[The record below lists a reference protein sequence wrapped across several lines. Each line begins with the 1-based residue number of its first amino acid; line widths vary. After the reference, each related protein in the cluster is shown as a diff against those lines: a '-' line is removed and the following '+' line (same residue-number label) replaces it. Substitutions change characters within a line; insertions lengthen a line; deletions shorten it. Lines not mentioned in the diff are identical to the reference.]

1 LFISPPQEIMMKNSL
16 PLAYLGVIIATF
28 FWGTNFNAGAYIIAH
43 QPPITASIERFS
55 LATLALLLFFGL
67 RGQLRLSTL
76 KNNWPAYLGLGV
88 LGFTLFNL
96 CTFFGLQSTTPI
108 NGALILATTPLWT
121 LVFGV
126 IWENEKLNGSRI
138 AGLLAGFI
146 GVVLVITKGQI
157 QTLLRLEVSP
167 GDGIILLGSL
177 AWALNMVGTRRLVH
191 NATAIETTSY
201 SMLFG
206 TLALLPLGFI
216 FENPLQS
223 LATASLSVHLA
234 VVYLAL
240 CGSLLAYLLWFN
252 GLEKIGSV
260 RTAIFFNL
268 APVFTMLVATLT
280 GTAPNIWQLAGA
292 AWVILGVLLASGV
305 LMRLTQRRSAS
316 EQP

>member
-1 LFISPPQEIMMKNSL
+1 MKNSL

-191 NATAIETTSY
+191 NASAIETTSY

-223 LATASLSVHLA
+223 LTTASLSVHLA

-280 GTAPNIWQLAGA
+280 GTAPNVWQLAGA
-292 AWVILGVLLASGV
+292 AWVILGVLLASGI
-305 LMRLTQRRSAS
+305 LTRLVQRRATS

>member
-1 LFISPPQEIMMKNSL
+1 MKNSL

-167 GDGIILLGSL
+167 GDVIILLGSL
-177 AWALNMVGTRRLVH
+177 AWALNMVGTRRLVN

-223 LATASLSVHLA
+223 LATTNLSVHLA

-252 GLEKIGSV
+252 ALEKIGSV

-280 GTAPNIWQLAGA
+280 GTAPNVWQLAGA

>member
-1 LFISPPQEIMMKNSL
+1 MKTSL
-16 PLAYLGVIIATF
+16 PLAYLGVIAATF

-55 LATLALLLFFGL
+55 LATLTLFVFFGL

-76 KNNWPAYLGLGV
+76 RNNWLAYLGLGV
-88 LGFTLFNL
+88 LGFTIFNL
-96 CTFFGLQSTTPI
+96 CTFFGLQSTTPV

-126 IWENEKLNGSRI
+126 MWENEKLNGSRI

-177 AWALNMVGTRRLVH
+177 AWALNMVGTRRLVR
-191 NATAIETTSY
+191 NATAIENTSY

-216 FENPLQS
+216 FENPLQN
-223 LATASLSVHLA
+223 LAAASLNVHAA

-268 APVFTMLVATLT
+268 APVFTMLVATAT
-280 GTAPNIWQLAGA
+280 GTAPNVWQLAGA

-305 LMRLTQRRSAS
+305 LIRLVPRRSAIG
-316 EQP
+316 

>member
-1 LFISPPQEIMMKNSL
+1 MMKNSL

>member
-1 LFISPPQEIMMKNSL
+1 MMKNSL

-177 AWALNMVGTRRLVH
+177 AWALNMVCTRRLVH

-206 TLALLPLGFI
+206 TLVLLPLGFI

>member
-1 LFISPPQEIMMKNSL
+1 MKNSL

-191 NATAIETTSY
+191 NASAIETTSY

-223 LATASLSVHLA
+223 LTTASLSVHLA

-280 GTAPNIWQLAGA
+280 GTAPNVWQLAGA
-292 AWVILGVLLASGV
+292 AWVILGVLLASGI
-305 LMRLTQRRSAS
+305 LTRLVQRRANNHRIFLSS
-316 EQP
+316 V

>member
-1 LFISPPQEIMMKNSL
+1 MKTSL
-16 PLAYLGVIIATF
+16 PLAYLGVIAATF

-55 LATLALLLFFGL
+55 LATLTLFVFFGL

-76 KNNWPAYLGLGV
+76 RNNWLAYLGLGV
-88 LGFTLFNL
+88 LGFTIFNL
-96 CTFFGLQSTTPI
+96 CTFFGLQSTTPV

-126 IWENEKLNGSRI
+126 MWENEKLNGSRI

-177 AWALNMVGTRRLVH
+177 AWALNMVGTRRLVR
-191 NATAIETTSY
+191 NATAIENTSY

-216 FENPLQS
+216 FENPLQN
-223 LATASLSVHLA
+223 LAAASLNVHAA

-268 APVFTMLVATLT
+268 APVFTMLVATAT
-280 GTAPNIWQLAGA
+280 GTAPNVWQLAGA
-292 AWVILGVLLASGV
+292 AWVLLGVLLASGV
-305 LMRLTQRRSAS
+305 LIRLVPRRSAIG
-316 EQP
+316 

>member
-1 LFISPPQEIMMKNSL
+1 MKNSL

-146 GVVLVITKGQI
+146 GAVLVITKGQI

-177 AWALNMVGTRRLVH
+177 AWALNMVGTRRLVN

-223 LATASLSVHLA
+223 LATANLSVHLA

-280 GTAPNIWQLAGA
+280 GTAPNVWQLAGA

>member
-1 LFISPPQEIMMKNSL
+1 MKNSL

-177 AWALNMVGTRRLVH
+177 AWALNMVGTRRLVN

>member
-1 LFISPPQEIMMKNSL
+1 MKTSL
-16 PLAYLGVIIATF
+16 PLAYLGVIVATF

-55 LATLALLLFFGL
+55 LATLALFVFFGL

-76 KNNWPAYLGLGV
+76 RNNWQAYLGLGV
-88 LGFTLFNL
+88 LGFTIFNL
-96 CTFFGLQSTTPI
+96 CTFFGLQSTTPV

-121 LVFGV
+121 LVFSV
-126 IWENEKLNGSRI
+126 FWEHEKLNASRVT
-138 AGLLAGFI
+138 GLLAGFI
-146 GVVLVITKGQI
+146 GVVLVITQGRI
-157 QTLLRLEVSP
+157 QTLLRLEISP

-191 NATAIETTSY
+191 NATAIENTSY

-206 TLALLPLGFI
+206 TLVLLPLGFI
-216 FENPLQS
+216 FEHPLQN
-223 LATASLSVHLA
+223 LAAASLNVHAA

-240 CGSLLAYLLWFN
+240 CGSLMAYLLWFN

-280 GTAPNIWQLAGA
+280 GTAPNVWQLAGA

-305 LMRLTQRRSAS
+305 LTRRTQPRSAGERS
-316 EQP
+316 

>member
-1 LFISPPQEIMMKNSL
+1 MMKNSL

-157 QTLLRLEVSP
+157 QTLLRLEISP

-280 GTAPNIWQLAGA
+280 GTAPNVWQLAGA

>member
-1 LFISPPQEIMMKNSL
+1 MKNSL

-76 KNNWPAYLGLGV
+76 NNNWPAYLGLGV

>member
-1 LFISPPQEIMMKNSL
+1 MKNSL

-177 AWALNMVGTRRLVH
+177 AWALNMVGTRRLVN

-216 FENPLQS
+216 FENPLQG
-223 LATASLSVHLA
+223 LATANLSVHLA

-280 GTAPNIWQLAGA
+280 GTAPNVWQLAGA

-305 LMRLTQRRSAS
+305 LMRLTQQRSAS
-316 EQP
+316 E

>member
-1 LFISPPQEIMMKNSL
+1 MKNSL

-76 KNNWPAYLGLGV
+76 KNNWLAYLGLGV

-157 QTLLRLEVSP
+157 QTLLRLEISP

-223 LATASLSVHLA
+223 LATVSLSVHLA

-280 GTAPNIWQLAGA
+280 GTAPNVWQLAGA

>member
-1 LFISPPQEIMMKNSL
+1 MKNSL

-191 NATAIETTSY
+191 NASAIETTSY

-223 LATASLSVHLA
+223 LTTASLSVHLA

-280 GTAPNIWQLAGA
+280 GTAPNVWQLAGA
-292 AWVILGVLLASGV
+292 AWVILGVLLASGI
-305 LMRLTQRRSAS
+305 LTRLVKRRSTS

>member
-1 LFISPPQEIMMKNSL
+1 MKNSL

-76 KNNWPAYLGLGV
+76 KNNWLAFLGLGV

-167 GDGIILLGSL
+167 GNGIILLGSL

-223 LATASLSVHLA
+223 LATVSLSVHLA

-280 GTAPNIWQLAGA
+280 GTAPNVWQLAGA

>member
-1 LFISPPQEIMMKNSL
+1 MMKNSL

-191 NATAIETTSY
+191 NASAIETTSY

-223 LATASLSVHLA
+223 LTTASLSVHLA

-280 GTAPNIWQLAGA
+280 GTAPNVWQLAGA
-292 AWVILGVLLASGV
+292 AWVILGVLLASGI
-305 LMRLTQRRSAS
+305 LTRLVQRRANNHRIFLSS
-316 EQP
+316 V

>member
-1 LFISPPQEIMMKNSL
+1 MKNSL

-157 QTLLRLEVSP
+157 QTLLRLEISP

-177 AWALNMVGTRRLVH
+177 TWALNMVGTRRLVH

-280 GTAPNIWQLAGA
+280 GTAPNVWQLAGA

>member
-1 LFISPPQEIMMKNSL
+1 MMKTSL
-16 PLAYLGVIIATF
+16 PLAYLGVIVATF

-55 LATLALLLFFGL
+55 LATLALFVFFGL

-76 KNNWPAYLGLGV
+76 INNWLAYLGLGV
-88 LGFTLFNL
+88 LGFTIFNL
-96 CTFFGLQSTTPI
+96 CTFFGLQSTPPV

-126 IWENEKLNGSRI
+126 IWENERLNGSRI

-146 GVVLVITKGQI
+146 GVVLVITKGHI

-177 AWALNMVGTRRLVH
+177 AWALNMVGTRRLVR

-201 SMLFG
+201 SMLLG
-206 TLALLPLGFI
+206 TLALLPLGLI
-216 FENPLQS
+216 FENPLQN
-223 LATASLSVHLA
+223 LASASLSVHAA

-268 APVFTMLVATLT
+268 APVFTMLVATIT
-280 GTAPNIWQLAGA
+280 GTAPNVWQLTGA

-305 LMRLTQRRSAS
+305 FMRFIPRRSAIG
-316 EQP
+316 

>member
-1 LFISPPQEIMMKNSL
+1 MKNSL

-157 QTLLRLEVSP
+157 QTLLRLEISP

-260 RTAIFFNL
+260 HTAIFFNL

-280 GTAPNIWQLAGA
+280 GTAPNVWQLAGA

>member
-1 LFISPPQEIMMKNSL
+1 MMKNSL

-76 KNNWPAYLGLGV
+76 NNNWPAYLGLGV

>member
-1 LFISPPQEIMMKNSL
+1 MMKNSL

-146 GVVLVITKGQI
+146 GVILVITKGQI

-191 NATAIETTSY
+191 NASAIETTSY

-223 LATASLSVHLA
+223 LTTASLSVHLA

-280 GTAPNIWQLAGA
+280 GTAPNVWQLAGA
-292 AWVILGVLLASGV
+292 AWVILGVLLASGI
-305 LMRLTQRRSAS
+305 LTRLVQRRSTS

>member
-1 LFISPPQEIMMKNSL
+1 MKNSL

-76 KNNWPAYLGLGV
+76 KNNWLAYLGLGV

-157 QTLLRLEVSP
+157 QTLLRLEISP

-216 FENPLQS
+216 FENPLQN

-280 GTAPNIWQLAGA
+280 GTAPNVWQLAGA

>member
-1 LFISPPQEIMMKNSL
+1 MMKNSL

-167 GDGIILLGSL
+167 GDVIILLGSL
-177 AWALNMVGTRRLVH
+177 AWALNMVGTRRLVN

-223 LATASLSVHLA
+223 LATTNLSVHLA

-252 GLEKIGSV
+252 ALEKIGSV

-280 GTAPNIWQLAGA
+280 GTAPNVWQLAGA

>member
-1 LFISPPQEIMMKNSL
+1 MKNSL

-177 AWALNMVGTRRLVH
+177 AWALNMVGTRRLVN

-206 TLALLPLGFI
+206 TLALLPLGLI
-216 FENPLQS
+216 FENPLQG

-280 GTAPNIWQLAGA
+280 GTAPNVWQLAGA

-316 EQP
+316 E

>member
-1 LFISPPQEIMMKNSL
+1 MKNSL

-177 AWALNMVGTRRLVH
+177 AWALNMVGTRRLVN

-223 LATASLSVHLA
+223 LATANLSVHLA

>member
-1 LFISPPQEIMMKNSL
+1 MKNSL

-76 KNNWPAYLGLGV
+76 KNNWLAFLGLGV

-126 IWENEKLNGSRI
+126 IWDNEKLNGSRI

-167 GDGIILLGSL
+167 GNGIILLGSL

-223 LATASLSVHLA
+223 LATVSLSVHLA

-280 GTAPNIWQLAGA
+280 GTAPNVWQLAGA

>member
-1 LFISPPQEIMMKNSL
+1 MKNSL

-76 KNNWPAYLGLGV
+76 RNHWLAYLGLGV

-126 IWENEKLNGSRI
+126 IWENEKLNGSRV

-157 QTLLRLEVSP
+157 QTLLRLEISP

-223 LATASLSVHLA
+223 LATASLSVHAA

-280 GTAPNIWQLAGA
+280 GTAPNVWQLAGA

-305 LMRLTQRRSAS
+305 FTRLLPRRVAT
-316 EQP
+316 

>member
-1 LFISPPQEIMMKNSL
+1 MKNSL

-216 FENPLQS
+216 FETPLQS

>member
-1 LFISPPQEIMMKNSL
+1 MMKNSL

-88 LGFTLFNL
+88 MGFTLFNL

>member
-88 LGFTLFNL
+88 MGFTLFNL

>member
-1 LFISPPQEIMMKNSL
+1 MKTSL

-28 FWGTNFNAGAYIIAH
+28 FWGTNFNAGAYIVAH
-43 QPPITASIERFS
+43 QPPITASIERFG
-55 LATLALLLFFGL
+55 LATLTLLLFFGL
-67 RGQLRLSTL
+67 RGQLRFSTL

-88 LGFTLFNL
+88 LGFTVFNL
-96 CTFFGLQSTTPI
+96 CTFFGLQSTTPV

-121 LVFGV
+121 LVFSA
-126 IWENEKLNGSRI
+126 IWENEKLNGARI

-146 GVVLVITKGQI
+146 GVVLVITQGRI
-157 QTLLRLEVSP
+157 QTLLRLEVRP

-191 NATAIETTSY
+191 HATAIETTSY

-206 TLALLPLGFI
+206 TLALIPLGFV

-223 LATASLSVHLA
+223 LTTASLGVHAA

-240 CGSLLAYLLWFN
+240 GGSVLAYLLWFK

-268 APVFTMLVATLT
+268 APVFTMLVATFS
-280 GTAPNIWQLAGA
+280 GAAPNVWQLTGA
-292 AWVILGVLLASGV
+292 AWVILGVLLASGA
-305 LMRLTQRRSAS
+305 LTRLALQRSTG
-316 EQP
+316 

>member
-1 LFISPPQEIMMKNSL
+1 MKNSL

-88 LGFTLFNL
+88 MGFTLFNL

>member
-1 LFISPPQEIMMKNSL
+1 MKNSL

-76 KNNWPAYLGLGV
+76 KNNGPAYLGLGI

-146 GVVLVITKGQI
+146 GVGLVITKGQI
-157 QTLLRLEVSP
+157 QTLLRLEISP

-177 AWALNMVGTRRLVH
+177 AWALNMVGTRRLVN

-280 GTAPNIWQLAGA
+280 GTAPNVWQLAGA
-292 AWVILGVLLASGV
+292 ACVILGVLLASGV